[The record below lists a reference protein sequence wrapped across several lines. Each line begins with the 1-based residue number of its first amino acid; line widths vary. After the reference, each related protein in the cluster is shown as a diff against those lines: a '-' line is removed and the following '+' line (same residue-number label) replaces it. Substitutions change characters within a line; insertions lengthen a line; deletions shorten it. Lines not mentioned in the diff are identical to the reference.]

1 MMKNKSIEDMY
12 DKLNTS
18 KDISKKANS
27 THTAQDLRRQ
37 VLDHGVFMIEKLQN
51 SLHNKDEDISAEQQR
66 SYDMLWPVL
75 EGMISKTSDLKVFE
89 AKSANE
95 VLNAVSRGKLTFEE
109 AKEMMALLKDQVTID
124 ELPKLIEKL
133 SEMEE

>member
-1 MMKNKSIEDMY
+1 MKKSIEEMLGKINSD
-12 DKLNTS
+12 
-18 KDISKKANS
+18 KDISNKAEAS
-27 THTAQDLRRQ
+27 HTAQDLRRQ

-66 SYDMLWPVL
+66 SYDMLWPVI

-95 VLNAVSRGKLTFEE
+95 VLVAVSKGNLTFEE
-109 AKEMMALLKDQVTID
+109 AKEMMVLLKDQVTID
-124 ELPKLIEKL
+124 ELPKLLAKL
-133 SEMEE
+133 EEHDD